1 MNYFVLFR
9 VPALFIV
16 LLVSLFCHSL
26 SVAAERAT
34 LGIMVRQV
42 SNQYAHFIGLDA
54 PRGAQVVSVQGGGSL
69 QPGDLILMVN
79 ETPVQSPADL
89 QKALRN
95 AQPGEQ
101 ALLQIVRGAER
112 RQVAHTLKG
121 IAAALGGDSWR
132 QPIRREPPGL
142 GSFQTVA
149 GEQFE
154 KEVLQSSQPVLVY
167 FYANWCGPCKTYLPI
182 MQQVEKQ
189 YPEVKIV
196 GVDVD
201 KNRELVNRYG
211 ISRILPALILFNGG
225 KEVDKVMPVSN
236 KELVDTLLG
245 RLTSDKLEL
254 FASLGRE
261 GWIQDIA
268 FIPGST
274 LIAAR
279 NADHTVLVWDYQKG
293 LSHWIYRGY
302 VTGLSPNGKYAAQ
315 SDLKLQNI
323 SLINNL
329 SRQYQSISTDQYV
342 EKLAVS
348 PLGNVVACFGIDK
361 NGRYGVTIWGS
372 DNRLVKA
379 IPVDLGNHPQVVQ
392 FAFSPDGAT
401 FALASINKLEF
412 FDTSKWT
419 LETLIQRKG
428 TASLLQ
434 FASDSRAVLVLG
446 GSDELIDLQG
456 KRIPWKNGR
465 TVQGK
470 TEDRLFIATHGDNTF
485 SLVDNRH
492 SASAVRF
499 VGHRAPIN
507 RGAVADSVPWL
518 ASGSSDG
525 TVRLWDRTTGKE
537 IAQFVGLY
545 NGEWIV
551 VTPEGYYNSSPR
563 GHELLSVRKGGSVFG
578 VDQFYDLF
586 YRPDIVAAKLKGED
600 ISGLITLTVDEA
612 LKDPP
617 PSVQFNQQAW
627 DKNAAQVPV
636 CYQIRSNGGGI
647 GEVRLF
653 QNGKLIKSDGFYRE
667 SVASKTEQPLRLA
680 SLNSRTIQQ
689 QQRSLVVREKQQA
702 SAKVLHG
709 KGDLFEEC
717 VSLEPVSGEN
727 EISLAAFNAANTVQS
742 RMAATRFNSA
752 RPPAEPHLYIL
763 AIGIDRYR
771 DSSINLKYAAKDAND
786 FIRLLAAKSAT
797 VYKTANIHLTTL
809 LNEQA
814 GRQQVLAAIEQL
826 AAQVKPGDSFVFF
839 NASHGLLLQNQYYI
853 VTSSFNG
860 RLAGS
865 ESLISSNEIV
875 EMSKKIK
882 SLSQLFVFDTCHAG
896 GMDTIVSGL
905 YDARMSVLAKKMG
918 LHVFA
923 SAGSLQTA
931 LDGYQGNGLYTY
943 TLLQGMQNSGEVDR
957 EGNGMVTV
965 KKLGR
970 YSKEKT
976 TDISTHLGHPQTPY
990 IINFGNDSLL
1000 YRVQ

>member
-1 MNYFVLFR
+1 MKRFVVFRMSVLF
-9 VPALFIV
+9 VAL
-16 LLVSLFCHSL
+16 LLSLFCHSL
-26 SVAAERAT
+26 AVAAERAT

-42 SNQYAHFIGLDA
+42 SKQYAHFIGLDS
-54 PRGAQVVSVQGGGSL
+54 PRGAQVVSVQGGGFL

-101 ALLQIVRGAER
+101 AQLQIVRGTER
-112 RQVAHTLKG
+112 RQITHTLKG
-121 IAAALGGDSWR
+121 IAAFGGESR
-132 QPIRREPPGL
+132 SRPVRREPPGL
-142 GSFQTVA
+142 GSFQTVS

-154 KEVLQSSQPVLVY
+154 REVLQSSQPVLVY

-201 KNRELVNRYG
+201 KNRDLVNRYG
-211 ISRILPALILFNGG
+211 ISGILPALILFNGG

-236 KELVDTLLG
+236 KELVDSLLG
-245 RLTSDKLEL
+245 RLKNDRLEL
-254 FASLGRE
+254 FATLGRE
-261 GWIQDIA
+261 GWIKDVA

-279 NADHTVLVWDYQKG
+279 NYSEAIFIWDYKLGAAQRIFR
-293 LSHWIYRGY
+293 SY
-302 VTGLSPNGKYAAQ
+302 VSALSPNGTYAAQ
-315 SDLKLQNI
+315 SDRKLQNI
-323 SLINNL
+323 TLINNL
-329 SRQYQSISTDQYV
+329 SQQHQSISTDQYI

-361 NGRYGVTIWGS
+361 NGRYGVTIWGN
-372 DNRLVKA
+372 DNRFVKA
-379 IPVDLGNHPQVVQ
+379 ISLDLGNHPQSVQ
-392 FAFSPDGAT
+392 FSFSPDGTT

-412 FDTSKWT
+412 FDTSSWNREA
-419 LETLIQRKG
+419 LVQRNG

-434 FASDSRAVLVLG
+434 FTSDSRAVLAVG

-470 TEDRLFIATHGDNTF
+470 IKDRLFIATHGDNTF
-485 SLVDNRH
+485 SLVDTGQT
-492 SASAVRF
+492 ASAVRF
-499 VGHRAPIN
+499 AGHRAPIN
-507 RGAVADSVPWL
+507 RGAVSDSVPWL

-551 VTPEGYYNSSPR
+551 VTPEGYYNASSQ
-563 GHELLSVRKGGSVFG
+563 GHELLGVRKGGSVFG

-586 YRPDIVAAKLKGED
+586 YRPDIVAAKLQGQD

-612 LKDPP
+612 LKSPP
-617 PSVQFNQQAW
+617 PSVQFNQQVW

-636 CYQIRSNGGGI
+636 CYKIRSNGGGI

-667 SVASKTEQPLRLA
+667 AVSAGGNGPVSLTA
-680 SLNSRTIQQ
+680 LNSRAIQQ
-689 QQRSLVVREKQQA
+689 ELRSLVLKEKQQTPGT
-702 SAKVLHG
+702 SLVRP
-709 KGDLFEEC
+709 KGDQLDQCIE
-717 VSLEPVSGEN
+717 LEPVAGEN

-742 RMAATRFNSA
+742 RMAVVRFNSD
-752 RPPAEPHLYIL
+752 RPPAEPHLYVL
-763 AIGIDRYR
+763 AIGVDRYS
-771 DSSINLKYAAKDAND
+771 DPSINLKYAAKDASD
-786 FIRLLAAKSAT
+786 FIRLLAAKSST

-814 GRQQVLAAIEQL
+814 GRQQLLAAIEQL
-826 AAQVKPGDSFVFF
+826 AAVVKPGDSFVFF
-839 NASHGLLLQNQYYI
+839 NASHGLLLQSQYYI
-853 VTSSFNG
+853 VTSSFDGDLG
-860 RLAGS
+860 RGS
-865 ESLISSNEIV
+865 GLISSNEIV

-882 SLSQLFVFDTCHAG
+882 SLSQLFIFDTCHAG

-943 TLLQGMQNSGEVDR
+943 TLLQGMRNPGDVDR
-957 EGNGMVTV
+957 EGDGMVTV

-970 YSKEKT
+970 YTKGKT
-976 TDISTHLGHPQTPY
+976 ADISSRLGHPQTPF
-990 IINFGNDSLL
+990 IINFGSDSALF
-1000 YRVQ
+1000 RVQ